1 MLEWYCTE
9 LDRTLKRSVLTR
21 KSFYQFAAS
30 GLKLAMFAMLATWC
44 SSLVAQARPMDLV
57 RPQIAIDFGQLYRF
71 ARLSSAAYASTS
83 VIRDRHPGISW
94 IAIPGHTNVLY
105 FVQTNHALRQHT
117 VAVRGTV
124 DDVNWKLDMDT
135 HGAFDKKSGVLIHRG
150 FHTVAR
156 TIYADLR
163 GRLNPT
169 YRTYFTGHSLGGAVS
184 AILATY
190 LDRDGYGIGGVY
202 TFGQPKFTNAEG
214 VRRYSYM
221 PVLRVVYQNDA
232 VAMLPDAVKGG
243 RASYVHLGPEVVLLS
258 GPYYSYLDEIDA
270 ARKSIGAFS
279 RGVTFTSLP
288 DHKMKWYLQ
297 GLLDKLKQSKLV
309 PYNKRQRYVTRHK
322 RGSGIDTAPAAKVTN
337 FNRRAVY

>member
-1 MLEWYCTE
+1 MDLVQPQRAVNFEQ
-9 LDRTLKRSVLTR
+9 L
-21 KSFYQFAAS
+21 YQFALLAS
-30 GLKLAMFAMLATWC
+30 DT
-44 SSLVAQARPMDLV
+44 
-57 RPQIAIDFGQLYRF
+57 
-71 ARLSSAAYASTS
+71 YASES
-83 VIRDRHPGISW
+83 AIRDRHPGVSW
-94 IAIPGHTNVLY
+94 IATPGHTNVLY
-105 FVQTNHALRQHT
+105 FVKTDHASKQHV

-124 DDVNWKLDMDT
+124 DELNWDLDMDT
-135 HGAFDKKSGVLIHRG
+135 HGAFDKKAGVLVHRG

-163 GRLNPT
+163 GQLKPT
-169 YRTYFTGHSLGGAVS
+169 YRTHFTGHSLGGAVA

-243 RASYVHLGPEVVLLS
+243 KVSYAHLGAELVLLS
-258 GPYYSYLDEIDA
+258 GPYFCYLDEIDA
-270 ARKSIGAFS
+270 ASKSIGAFS
-279 RGVTFTSLP
+279 RGITFTSLP

-297 GLLDKLKQSKLV
+297 GLRDKLKQAQAV
-309 PYNKRQRYVTRHK
+309 PYDNRQRFTIRHK
-322 RGSGIDTAPAAKVTN
+322 MGSGMDIGSTAKATN

>member
-1 MLEWYCTE
+1 MLTWTG
-9 LDRTLKRSVLTR
+9 LH
-21 KSFYQFAAS
+21 QAAIA
-30 GLKLAMFAMLATWC
+30 GLKLALLAMLASWQA
-44 SSLVAQARPMDLV
+44 SQMAQARPMDLV
-57 RPQIAIDFGQLYRF
+57 RPQAPVDFGLLYRF
-71 ARLSSAAYASTS
+71 ARLSSATYASKS
-83 VIRDRHPGISW
+83 VIRDRHPGVSW
-94 IAIPGHTNVLY
+94 IATPGHTNVLY
-105 FVQTNHALRQHT
+105 FVQTNHESRKHV

-124 DDVNWKLDMDT
+124 DDVNWRLDMDT
-135 HGAFDKKSGVLIHRG
+135 HGAFDKKSGVLVHRG

-163 GRLNPT
+163 GRLKPT

-258 GPYYSYLDEIDA
+258 GPYFSYLDEIDA

-279 RGVTFTSLP
+279 RGITFTSLP

-297 GLLDKLKQSKLV
+297 GIREKLKQSKAV
-309 PYNKRQRYVTRHK
+309 PYSKRQRYVTRHK

>member
-1 MLEWYCTE
+1 MLTWRG
-9 LDRTLKRSVLTR
+9 LQLV
-21 KSFYQFAAS
+21 AAG
-30 GLKLAMFAMLATWC
+30 GLKLLMLVTLVAW
-44 SSLVAQARPMDLV
+44 SSSHVAQARPKDLV
-57 RPQIAIDFGQLYRF
+57 RQQVVVDFGVLYRF
-71 ARLSSAAYASTS
+71 ARLSSAAYSSAGA
-83 VIRDRHPGISW
+83 IRDRHPGVSW
-94 IAIPGHTNVLY
+94 IATPGRTNVLY
-105 FVQTNHALRQHT
+105 FVQTNHAARQHI

-124 DDVNWKLDMDT
+124 DEVNWQLDMDT
-135 HGAFDKKSGVLIHRG
+135 HGAFDKKSGVLVHRG

-184 AILATY
+184 AVLATY

-214 VRRYSYM
+214 VRRYGYM

-243 RASYVHLGPEVVLLS
+243 RTSYVHLGPEVVLLS
-258 GPYYSYLDEIDA
+258 GPYYSYLNEIDA

-297 GLLDKLKQSKLV
+297 GLRDKLKQSKRV

-322 RGSGIDTAPAAKVTN
+322 RGSGIDTAPAAKKTN

>member
-1 MLEWYCTE
+1 MDLVQPQRAVNFEQ
-9 LDRTLKRSVLTR
+9 L
-21 KSFYQFAAS
+21 YQFARLAS
-30 GLKLAMFAMLATWC
+30 DT
-44 SSLVAQARPMDLV
+44 
-57 RPQIAIDFGQLYRF
+57 
-71 ARLSSAAYASTS
+71 YASES
-83 VIRDRHPGISW
+83 AIRDRHPGVSW
-94 IAIPGHTNVLY
+94 IATPGHTNVLY
-105 FVQTNHALRQHT
+105 FVKTDHASKQHI

-124 DDVNWKLDMDT
+124 DDINWDLDMDT
-135 HGAFDKKSGVLIHRG
+135 HGAFDKKAGVLVHRG

-163 GRLNPT
+163 GQLKPA
-169 YRTYFTGHSLGGAVS
+169 YRTYFTGHSLGGAVA

-232 VAMLPDAVKGG
+232 VAMLPDAVKSSKV
-243 RASYVHLGPEVVLLS
+243 SYAHLGPELVLLS
-258 GPYYSYLDEIDA
+258 GPYFCYLDEIDA

-279 RGVTFTSLP
+279 RGITFSSLP

-297 GLLDKLKQSKLV
+297 GLRDKLQQAQAV
-309 PYNKRQRYVTRHK
+309 PYDNRQRFVKRHK
-322 RGSGIDTAPAAKVTN
+322 MGKGVGTEPVAKATN